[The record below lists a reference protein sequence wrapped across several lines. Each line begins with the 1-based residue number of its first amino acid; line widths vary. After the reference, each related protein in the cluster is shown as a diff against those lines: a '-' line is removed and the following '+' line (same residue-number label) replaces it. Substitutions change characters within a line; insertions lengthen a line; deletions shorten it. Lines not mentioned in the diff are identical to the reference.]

1 VRGVRDAVSTVVAS
15 LDACIDLCA
24 AYNVRNRTRI
34 QAGED
39 SVCNSVCW
47 RNTFDKTKND
57 WEGGRCFGFLTQ
69 KVTSGGAAEEGFR
82 AKVPAEERCDSAA
95 LIGEAW

>member
-1 VRGVRDAVSTVVAS
+1 VHGVRDAVSTVVAS

-34 QAGED
+34 QAGVD

-47 RNTFDKTKND
+47 RNTFDEKND

-82 AKVPAEERCDSAA
+82 ARVPAEERCDSAA

>member
-1 VRGVRDAVSTVVAS
+1 VRDAVSTVVAS

-24 AYNVRNRTRI
+24 AFNVRNRTCI

-69 KVTSGGAAEEGFR
+69 EVTSAGAEDEGFR
-82 AKVPAEERCDSAA
+82 SKVPAEERCDSAV
-95 LIGEAW
+95 LVGGAW